1 MSGPGQGENQGGGAL
16 SAPPIN
22 MTLFTLVLGVL
33 SAFSPLA
40 IDMYLPALPSME
52 RAFAT
57 SAAAVQGSLSAYF
70 VGFGF
75 AQLIYG
81 PLGDRYGRRWPVVI
95 GSSLFV
101 LACIACALAPNI
113 ESLIVSRFI
122 AGIGAC
128 AGPVLARAM
137 VRDTCAHDD
146 ASRMLSRLMLVM
158 GVAPLAAPLI
168 GGQLLV
174 HFGWASIFWA
184 LAVFGAAAI
193 LLMLWQLPE
202 TLPVE
207 RRRRIGIAAMLAD
220 YGRLLRSRRYLGY
233 ALTASAMVSALFAY
247 LSGAPFVFINLF
259 GIAPDHF
266 GYIFGLNVVGMMLCA
281 VLNGRLVG
289 RISSDHMVLYS
300 AIMVAV
306 AGVALA
312 ALGISGWGGL
322 VALCVPL
329 FLFVSMI
336 SVIMPNAS
344 VGALA
349 DYPHMAGA
357 ASALMGTMQFG
368 LGAVAGI
375 VVGLLHDGTAR
386 PMTLVMAGCAVVTLV
401 CFVGL
406 VRRA

>member
-1 MSGPGQGENQGGGAL
+1 MSGPTQNQSGGAF
-16 SAPPIN
+16 SAPPVN
-22 MTLFTLVLGVL
+22 MTIFTLVLGVL

-57 SAAAVQGSLSAYF
+57 TPAAVQGSLSAYF
-70 VGFGF
+70 IGFGF

-81 PLGDRYGRRWPVVI
+81 PLGDRYGRRWPVVV
-95 GSSLFV
+95 GSALFV

-113 ESLIVSRFI
+113 QSLIAARFV

-137 VRDTCAHDD
+137 VRDTCAQDQ

-158 GVAPLAAPLI
+158 GVAPLVAPLV

-174 HFGWASIFWA
+174 QFGWAAIFWV
-184 LAVFGAAAI
+184 LAGFGAIAI
-193 LLMLWQLPE
+193 LLMLWLLPE
-202 TLPVE
+202 TLPIE
-207 RRRRIGIAAMLAD
+207 RRRRVGVAAMLAD

-233 ALTASAMVSALFAY
+233 ALTGSAMVSALFAY

-259 GIAPDHF
+259 GVAPDNF
-266 GYIFGLNVVGMMLCA
+266 GYIFGLNVIGMMLCA
-281 VLNGRLVG
+281 VVNGRLVG
-289 RISSDHMVLYS
+289 RIGGDHMILLAASV
-300 AIMVAV
+300 VA
-306 AGVALA
+306 ASGIALA
-312 ALGISGWGGL
+312 VLGMSGWGGL

-336 SVIMPNAS
+336 SVVMPNAS
-344 VGALA
+344 VGALV
-349 DYPHMAGA
+349 DYPHMAGS

-368 LGAVAGI
+368 LGAVAG
-375 VVGLLHDGTAR
+375 VLVGALSDGTAR
-386 PMTLVMAGCAVVTLV
+386 PMTLVMAGCAVVTLL